1 MRVLFVSPILQLTH
15 VTHRH
20 ICINMLGNRF
30 TTVVLL
36 RGRFGTEGIVCY
48 GFNLGFK
55 FWVDKS
61 CFTMG
66 LVSVYFGDT

>member
-1 MRVLFVSPILQLTH
+1 MLCAGESDACTVFESHSAADFMSHTE
-15 VTHRH
+15 H

-55 FWVDKS
+55 F
-61 CFTMG
+61 
-66 LVSVYFGDT
+66 

>member
-30 TTVVLL
+30 TTIVLL

-55 FWVDKS
+55 F
-61 CFTMG
+61 
-66 LVSVYFGDT
+66 